1 MAKMR
6 RTRRTY
12 RRKRIFRKKRIYKRY
27 RGPKPDGAIYA
38 KIHGEFPMLNDAATG
53 YASINVNWAGNGTA
67 PVGTDTARLT
77 VMPEFT
83 NMVADYNEYKVQGL
97 KIKIMPIA

>member
-1 MAKMR
+1 MKYR
-6 RTRRTY
+6 RRKTSTY
-12 RRKRIFRKKRIYKRY
+12 RRRKTFRKRRIMKRY

-38 KIHGEFPMLNDAATG
+38 KIHGEFPMLNDAGTG

-83 NMVADYNEYKVQGL
+83 NMVADYNEYKV
-97 KIKIMPIA
+97 